1 MIRRLKL
8 ILAGVLA
15 IAVLGGGTYFGIRA
29 AYGAYDDYYYLTMEM
44 PRAGQ
49 QVQIGTDV
57 RLRGVNIGRVVGIE
71 LVDRRARLRLQI
83 EAEHRIPKDA
93 SATVSLKTFLGAKF
107 IDIRFDP
114 NGGGPYLADG
124 DRIADARPGP
134 ELEDALDD
142 GTKVLDAIDPDDVS
156 VIITELATAARG
168 HGEDIARGLRA
179 NRALTDLF
187 ADTLGQQIRSLEDFD
202 ELFTTIEPAAA
213 DLNALASA
221 TNEGAPVYASA
232 EAQLL
237 LRRALVSLVPFSENL
252 SDLLIL
258 DRPSWDA
265 MIEAGDKVLSVIA
278 ARPDDLGDL
287 VHGLYRY
294 VFKLGGSIKNN
305 LLYDGSAGAG
315 FVNFIGGND
324 QEEEQRQICTALPPE
339 VREQV
344 PICQED
350 RK

>member
-1 MIRRLKL
+1 MIRRFKL
-8 ILAGVLA
+8 ILAGLLSIALLA
-15 IAVLGGGTYFGIRA
+15 GAVYFGIRA

-57 RLRGVNIGRVVGIE
+57 RLRGVNIGRVVDVQ
-71 LVDRRARLRLQI
+71 LVDRKARLRLQI
-83 EAEHRIPKDA
+83 EAEHKIPQDA

-124 DRIADARPGP
+124 DRIAEARPGP

-142 GTKVLDAIDPDDVS
+142 GTKVLDALDPDDVA
-156 VIITELATAARG
+156 VVITELATAARG
-168 HGEDIARGLRA
+168 HGEDIARGLEA
-179 NRALTDLF
+179 NRELTDLF
-187 ADTLGQQIRSLEDFD
+187 ADTLSEQIRSLEDFD
-202 ELFTTIEPAAA
+202 ELFAALEPAAA

-232 EAQLL
+232 EAQRL
-237 LRRALVSLVPFSENL
+237 LRQALVNLVPFSDNL

-258 DRPSWDA
+258 DRPSWDT
-265 MIEAGDKVLSVIA
+265 MIEAGDRVLSVIA
-278 ARPDDLGDL
+278 ARPDDLGNL

-305 LLYDGSAGAG
+305 LLHDGSAGAG

-344 PICQED
+344 PICQEE
-350 RK
+350 RR